1 MLKNYLMIALKVYSR
16 RKLFTAINLLCI
28 VLTLVVLLVVTSLLQ
43 MTFVPTGVEGKSE
56 RFLQIPIMAQIGK
69 TQSIQSAL
77 GYRLIDHYLRTMKS
91 VELVSG
97 VSIPEAVTIYQDQ
110 GVLQVKWRHT
120 DAEYWKILDF
130 KVLAGRILNAEDVK
144 QGRFV
149 AVLNQTTAKRLFL
162 DANPIG
168 KTMNAG
174 GQQFDVIGVVEDAL
188 HFNAYSDI
196 WVPHT
201 TYANSSYKEQLRGS
215 FTALLL
221 AKSSEDFPRIRD
233 EMLQIAQQ
241 VNADSPNQYQHTYL
255 WADSKLDFFA
265 RQLMQRKEVADSGAN
280 EVLVSIAIAMLLFMV
295 LPALNLI
302 NLNVS
307 RIMERTSEIGVRK
320 AFGATKV
327 QLVIQFLIENVLLC
341 LVGGLIGIVLAQFI
355 LFGLGASGFI
365 PYLKA
370 EFNLAILMYGF
381 GISTVFGV
389 LSGVIPAWKMSKLDP
404 VHALKGAN

>member
-1 MLKNYLMIALKVYSR
+1 MLKNYLMIALNVYSR

-43 MTFVPTGVEGKSE
+43 MTFVPSGVEGKSE

-77 GYRLIDHYLRTMKS
+77 GYRLIDHYLRSMKS

-110 GVLQVKWRHT
+110 GILQLKWRHT

-130 KVLAGRILNAEDVK
+130 KVLAGRILNADDVK

-162 DANPIG
+162 DASPLG
-168 KTMNAG
+168 KSINAG
-174 GQQFDVIGVVEDAL
+174 GQQFEVIGVVEDAL
-188 HFNAYSDI
+188 HLNAFSDI

-241 VNADSPNQYQHTYL
+241 VNADSANQYQHTYL

-280 EVLVSIAIAMLLFMV
+280 ELLASIAIAMLLFMI

-327 QLVIQFLIENVLLC
+327 QLVVQFLIENVLLC